1 MRTRLPHPLC
11 HGERFRPP
19 ISAGPEIRQRVHAH
33 TADNASG
40 CRVRLSVC
48 CLGER
53 MPVATVARNLGG
65 GNLAAAV
72 SAREW
77 NDGRAISRN
86 RAPATNPLLH
96 ADSPLKATGF
106 RSA

>member
-1 MRTRLPHPLC
+1 
-11 HGERFRPP
+11 
-19 ISAGPEIRQRVHAH
+19 
-33 TADNASG
+33 
-40 CRVRLSVC
+40 
-48 CLGER
+48 